1 MPRTEI
7 RLDICR
13 IKDDKKRSVTFSKRH
28 ANLFKSAS
36 NLSALTGVRVAIIVE
51 NDSGKTYAF
60 GTPAVQPIVDSFL
73 SGNPLSEP
81 LGDEATKGR
90 IKLLQRK
97 VARLDMDN
105 AMLERRANLSLEHI
119 KNIQVQNPG
128 IAANNIFSK
137 QENLSLEDL
146 QGLFNDLMRVK
157 EDIRRRLPPLQHGD
171 EPNTGGPNMQ
181 KTQLLPSG
189 PLGDHLKILQV
200 PLQPSSS
207 QYLTPQVTPR
217 VQVTSESQ
225 HTMEPLFPSEMFQ
238 YLSSPSAL
246 ESTPLLQL
254 VPCQVSKMF
263 HCTSLLQPVID
274 HSQDL
279 PPPLHQQVQ
288 DYASP
293 YTAIKP
299 SKNNTIPSSI
309 IENIVDASPQLF
321 DSSGNEKS
329 FNQSFDYDNS
339 TSAPPDQAHEVPRMD
354 SYLGV

>member
-51 NDSGKTYAF
+51 NDSGKMYAF

-81 LGDEATKGR
+81 LCDEATKGR

-171 EPNTGGPNMQ
+171 EPNTDGPNMQ

-225 HTMEPLFPSEMFQ
+225 HTMEPHFPSEMFQ

-246 ESTPLLQL
+246 EFMPLLQP
-254 VPCQVSKMF
+254 VPCQV
-263 HCTSLLQPVID
+263 
-274 HSQDL
+274 
-279 PPPLHQQVQ
+279 
-288 DYASP
+288 
-293 YTAIKP
+293 
-299 SKNNTIPSSI
+299 
-309 IENIVDASPQLF
+309 
-321 DSSGNEKS
+321 
-329 FNQSFDYDNS
+329 
-339 TSAPPDQAHEVPRMD
+339 
-354 SYLGV
+354 